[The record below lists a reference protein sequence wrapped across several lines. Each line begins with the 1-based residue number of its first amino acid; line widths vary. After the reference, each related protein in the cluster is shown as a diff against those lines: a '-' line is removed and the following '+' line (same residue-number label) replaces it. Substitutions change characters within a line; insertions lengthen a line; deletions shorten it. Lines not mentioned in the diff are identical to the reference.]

1 MNQTESGTKRDHR
14 QQPRKPRDAMLDS
27 EAVPQPARIVHVAQS
42 IAGGIASYFEE
53 IAEYQSA
60 RFGRGNV
67 AFVVPAGAEYLPRLD
82 PDQLICFAS
91 ASRSPSALLDF
102 AKTARAAIRRLKPDI
117 VHLHSSFAGAVVRPM
132 LIGRARRSRVI
143 YCPHG
148 WAFGIET
155 SPAKQWAYAFIER
168 RLAVATDLI
177 HVNSAAEYDLAARFG
192 LPVAKMRILANGI
205 GWTPRPESAPRR
217 GPLRVA
223 FIGRHDRQKGLD
235 ILLDTIRRFPLGH
248 IQFEII
254 GDGILSDG
262 VRGAGVAASNV
273 AFHGWLSRQETLKL
287 LERVDAVVMPSR
299 WDAAPIVA
307 TEAMRAGLPVIGSN
321 RGAISE
327 IIQHGVGGYIFD
339 LDDPNSLGRV
349 LQTLDRD
356 DLKRLGVTARSR
368 WETIYV
374 SDRMNDLTCE
384 AYDEL
389 LRRSGPTGKVQR
401 SVDLAVSQAQ
411 PCG

>member
-1 MNQTESGTKRDHR
+1 MH
-14 QQPRKPRDAMLDS
+14 DS
-27 EAVPQPARIVHVAQS
+27 PLEQPARVVHVAQS

-53 IAEYQSA
+53 ISDYQTA

-67 AFVVPAGAEYLPRLD
+67 AFVVPAGAEYLPRLG

-132 LIGRARRSRVI
+132 LMGRTRRPRVI

-155 SPAKQWAYAFIER
+155 SSAKQRAYAFIER
-168 RLAVATDLI
+168 RLAAATDLI

-192 LPVAKMRILANGI
+192 LPTSKMRILANGI
-205 GWTPRPESAPRR
+205 GWTPAPEAAPKT

-235 ILLDTIRRFPLGH
+235 ILLETIRRFPLGH
-248 IQFEII
+248 IQFEIV
-254 GDGILSDG
+254 GDGILSEG
-262 VRGAGVAASNV
+262 VRGAGDAAPNV

-287 LERVDAVVMPSR
+287 LGRVDAVVMPSR
-299 WDAAPIVA
+299 WEAFGLVA
-307 TEAMRAGLPVIGSN
+307 TEAMRAGVPVIGSN
-321 RGAISE
+321 RGAIPE
-327 IIQHGVGGYIFD
+327 IVQHGAGGYIFD
-339 LDDPNSLGRV
+339 LHDPDSLGRV
-349 LQTLDRD
+349 LQALHRD
-356 DLKRLGVTARSR
+356 DLERLGMTARAR
-368 WETIYV
+368 WERHYLA
-374 SDRMNDLTCE
+374 DQMNELICE
-384 AYDEL
+384 AYEDVL
-389 LRRSGPTGKVQR
+389 QHARSSLGATNARAAAASFGGA
-401 SVDLAVSQAQ
+401 S
-411 PCG
+411 G